1 MNRSTLGLLSFNRI
15 GYVVNSNNWAVHE
28 EVLRNEWG
36 FQGATVNDAW
46 AKDFS
51 SADLMIRAGD
61 DTFMSGDASF
71 TKTYLTIG
79 EWDASLRD
87 GKGDVLV
94 PNEDGD
100 DVFES
105 TTHYFAMRKS
115 AQRTQ
120 MAKVNS
126 NQYKN
131 FASDYALTATVYYG
145 VGNAA
150 QIQCADTSDFSI
162 TLCEGQELPTGLTA
176 SGFVV
181 DYAQPILGQYQPG
194 DPEYKQGWGVD
205 NNIYGE
211 YVPQGTYTV
220 LVNMACDGF
229 IEVSNV
235 TLTINVV
242 SPYQVNGQIIA
253 GVDGADPVVY
263 AKAGEEIII
272 DSKPFAYQAFL
283 STAGMGKEITNWYVV
298 NGARYLRNEEKT
310 HADGPTIAYETAEE
324 KHEVTFTVEGGDGLE
339 IEYLTGTAYGLRT
352 NKPFTVNTG
361 VKIVAPAAGT
371 YNIVLVENVPW
382 APALAG
388 IWLMPA
394 MGGEETF
401 TQAITLIVE

>member
-1 MNRSTLGLLSFNRI
+1 M
-15 GYVVNSNNWAVHE
+15 
-28 EVLRNEWG
+28 
-36 FQGATVNDAW
+36 
-46 AKDFS
+46 
-51 SADLMIRAGD
+51 
-61 DTFMSGDASF
+61 
-71 TKTYLTIG
+71 
-79 EWDASLRD
+79 
-87 GKGDVLV
+87 LV

-100 DVFES
+100 GTFES

-131 FASDYALTATVYYG
+131 FATDYALTATVYYG

-150 QIQCADTSDFSI
+150 QIQCEDTSDFI
-162 TLCEGQELPTGLTA
+162 VTLVEGQELPQGLSA

-181 DYAQPILGQYQPG
+181 DYAQPILGEYQPG
-194 DPEYKQGWGVD
+194 DPEFKQGWGVD

-211 YVPQGTYTV
+211 YLPQGTYTV
-220 LVNMACDGF
+220 LVNMECDGY
-229 IEVSNV
+229 IKVENV

-242 SPYQVNGQIIA
+242 SPYQVNGEIISGKD
-253 GVDGADPVVY
+253 GVDPVVHV
-263 AKAGEEIII
+263 KAGEDVII

-324 KHEVTFTVEGGDGLE
+324 KHEVTYTVEGADGLTV
-339 IEYLTGTAYGLRT
+339 EYLTGTAYGLRT

-361 VKIVAPAAGT
+361 VKISNLPAGT
-371 YNIVLVENVPW
+371 YNIVIKQNVPW

-401 TQAITLIVE
+401 TQAITLVVE

>member
-1 MNRSTLGLLSFNRI
+1 
-15 GYVVNSNNWAVHE
+15 
-28 EVLRNEWG
+28 
-36 FQGATVNDAW
+36 
-46 AKDFS
+46 
-51 SADLMIRAGD
+51 MIRAGD

-71 TKTYLTIG
+71 TKTYLTKG

-100 DVFES
+100 GTFES

-131 FASDYALTATVYYG
+131 FATDYALTATVYYG

-150 QIQCADTSDFSI
+150 QIECEDTSDFSV
-162 TLCEGQELPTGLTA
+162 TLCEGQELPVGLSA

-181 DYAQPILGQYQPG
+181 SYEQPILGQYQPG

-211 YVPQGTYTV
+211 YAPQGTYTV
-220 LVNMACDGF
+220 LVDMDCDGY
-229 IEVSNV
+229 IKVSNV

-253 GVDGADPVVY
+253 GKDGADPEVHV
-263 AKAGEEIII
+263 KAGEDVII
-272 DSKPFAYQAFL
+272 DTKPFAYQAFL
-283 STAGMGKEITNWYVV
+283 STAGMGKEITNWYIK

-310 HADGPTIAYETAEE
+310 HADGPTIDISEAEE
-324 KHEVTFTVEGGDGLE
+324 KHEVTFAVEGADGIE
-339 IEYLTGTAYGLRT
+339 VEYLTGTAYGLRT

-361 VKIVAPAAGT
+361 IKLVAPAPGT
-371 YNIVLVENVPW
+371 YNLVITQNVPW
-382 APALAG
+382 APAMAG

-401 TQAITLIVE
+401 TQAITLVVE